1 MTNDPELEYSPLTQT
16 ITEHDRSIDVYI
28 YREKGGSEWYLE
40 VVDDQ
45 DNSSVWEDAFASDKQ
60 ALNLVKKIIAQEG
73 FTIFL
78 GPGPD
83 DDVEMPNN
91 EN

>member
-60 ALNLVKKIIAQEG
+60 ALNLVNKIIAQEG

-83 DDVEMPNN
+83 DDVE
-91 EN
+91 E

>member
-60 ALNLVKKIIAQEG
+60 ALNLVTKIIAQEG

-91 EN
+91 ES

>member
-28 YREKGGSEWYLE
+28 SREKGGSEWYLE

-60 ALNLVKKIIAQEG
+60 ALNLVTKIIAQEG

-83 DDVEMPNN
+83 DDVEMPA
-91 EN
+91 E

>member
-60 ALNLVKKIIAQEG
+60 ALNLVTKIIAQEG

-83 DDVEMPNN
+83 DDVEMPA
-91 EN
+91 E

>member
-45 DNSSVWEDAFASDKQ
+45 DNSSAWEDAFASDKQ
-60 ALNLVKKIIAQEG
+60 ALNLVTKIIAQEG

-83 DDVEMPNN
+83 DDVEMPA
-91 EN
+91 E